1 MTDQAH
7 ERLELFRDQKAKH
20 NYARCYALWVLQQ
33 SSIWS
38 ALEQALR
45 RKIVEILHPHNTC
58 AVFSVQFIRE
68 NTFSGYE
75 RSKQFT
81 TSKEARIYMNLF
93 MPIEKT
99 NYFEINIEVFVS
111 EEQILD
117 GSGEDFLECV
127 QQEDHDEEVE
137 N

>member
-1 MTDQAH
+1 
-7 ERLELFRDQKAKH
+7 
-20 NYARCYALWVLQQ
+20 
-33 SSIWS
+33 
-38 ALEQALR
+38 
-45 RKIVEILHPHNTC
+45 
-58 AVFSVQFIRE
+58 
-68 NTFSGYE
+68 
-75 RSKQFT
+75 
-81 TSKEARIYMNLF
+81 

-127 QQEDHDEEVE
+127 QQEDQDEEVE